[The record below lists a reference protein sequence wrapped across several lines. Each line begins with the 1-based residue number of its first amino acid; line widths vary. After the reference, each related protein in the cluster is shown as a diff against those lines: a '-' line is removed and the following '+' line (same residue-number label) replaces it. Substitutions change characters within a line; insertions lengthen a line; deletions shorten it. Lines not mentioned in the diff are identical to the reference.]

1 MPSTSTAGS
10 ISAER
15 ASTENPIIVRSH
27 RPQHEH
33 LIGLK
38 LRDAQDAAAFEML
51 DVDAEM
57 GFMDKANKFRHHRIT
72 FRFVA
77 VYNDRARQW
86 HRYVTNAPPSMLA
99 AEHFTAVYAARWE
112 IELLF
117 RELKT
122 HYRLDHMPSGN
133 RFISESLLYAAVLTL
148 VVSRRLHRLVRRRY
162 KLSRAELPL
171 DRWARLVASISQPL
185 LDIALSPR
193 RNAPCERR
201 LLTYLRN
208 EGPDPNRA
216 RPSLATRAQQGLYLP
231 A

>member
-1 MPSTSTAGS
+1 
-10 ISAER
+10 
-15 ASTENPIIVRSH
+15 VRSH

-77 VYNDRARQW
+77 VYNEWARQW
-86 HRYVTNAPPSMLA
+86 HRYVTNASPSMLA

-122 HYRLDHMPSGN
+122 HYRLDHEPRGN

-162 KLSRAELPL
+162 KLTQDALPF
-171 DRWARLVASISQPL
+171 DRWARLVASISQQIL
-185 LDIALSPR
+185 ESALSPR
-193 RNAPCERR
+193 PRRLSERR
-201 LLTYLRN
+201 LLAYLRN
-208 EGPDPNRA
+208 EGPDPNRS
-216 RPSLATRAQQGLYLP
+216 RLPLATRGQQGLYLP